1 MPFGNAVGEGF
12 VNSGIVIA
20 NKVIIEGVNGEL
32 LVYSGTA
39 ALGNLIVSIAG
50 AAGTDGVGNNFLEGV
65 TAYTTV
71 SGEQVAIQL
80 GLGSFAG
87 TPAAGLFT
95 HDQVNPAN
103 SDPFAGSLAPS
114 NAGCN
119 AVIYS
124 GTATALATG
133 SGIECDDSVLSGVAG
148 GQVNIIAG
156 QTTMSGTA
164 TVQGVSL
171 DVGNGSNALINLHP
185 VMASPV
191 NWPTAGK
198 TLAQTQACLDAFIQ
212 SFKNR
217 GMVNP

>member
-20 NKVIIEGVNGEL
+20 NKVIIEGTNGEL
-32 LVYSGTA
+32 LVYSGTP

-50 AAGTDGVGNNFLEGV
+50 SAGTDGVGNPFLEGV
-65 TAYTTV
+65 TAYTVLGGHTIAV
-71 SGEQVAIQL
+71 EL

-95 HDQVNPAN
+95 HDETAPAN
-103 SDPFAGSLAPS
+103 SDPFAGSLTSS

-124 GTATALATG
+124 GTATALAAG
-133 SGIECDDSVLSGVAG
+133 SGIECDDSVLSGVSG

-164 TVQGVSL
+164 VVQGQTL
-171 DVGNGSNALINLHP
+171 DVGDGSNALINLHP